1 MIEILPLLGIAEI
14 RAGDDLAGVLAAA
27 LTRETLSLMSR
38 DVLVV
43 TQKVVSKAEGRSVN
57 LADMRPGAAAIE
69 LAAATGKDPR
79 YVELVLSQSVA
90 VVRAAPGV
98 LITRHRLGFVMANA
112 GVDRSNN
119 GGADRPVDSVS
130 DEASDGDC
138 ALLLPI
144 DPDASAQGIALGLNA
159 THGTAPA
166 VVISDSF
173 GRPWRRGV
181 TNVAIGAWGLPSLV
195 DRRGALDRDGRRLE
209 MTEIALA
216 DQIASAAGMVMGEA
230 AEGIPAA
237 LVRGC
242 VWEAPASPA
251 SALVRPEREDLFR

>member
-1 MIEILPLLGIAEI
+1 MIEILPLQGIAEI
-14 RAGDDLAGVLAAA
+14 RAGDDLAAAVSGA
-27 LTRETLSLMSR
+27 IVRQALSLTSR
-38 DVLVV
+38 DVVVV
-43 TQKVVSKAEGRSVN
+43 TQKVVSKAEGRSAN
-57 LADMRPGAAAIE
+57 LADMRPGASAIE

-79 YVELVLSQSVA
+79 YVELVLSESVA

-98 LITRHRLGFVMANA
+98 LITRHRLGLVMANA
-112 GVDRSNN
+112 GVDRSNS
-119 GGADRPVDSVS
+119 GGAGGGA
-130 DEASDGDC
+130 EGDW
-138 ALLLPI
+138 ALLLPL
-144 DPDASAQGIALGLNA
+144 DPDASARGISLGLLA
-159 THGTAPA
+159 AQGVEPA

-181 TNVAIGAWGLPSLV
+181 TNVAIGAWGVPSLV
-195 DRRGALDRDGRRLE
+195 DRRGAMDRDGRRLE

-242 VWEAPASPA
+242 VWETPASPA
-251 SALVRPEREDLFR
+251 SVLVRPEREDLFR